1 MRLHELAA
9 RCQISSVHV
18 FLTCSLTCSGWMG
31 GHSDLDLGNLGAGG
45 KRGVSPLGFLHD
57 SVSVLFPQFRGVTRW
72 RKRMYGDTSELTVA
86 TMVTVVTGWLVQ
98 PYGYRGCTYTLV

>member
-1 MRLHELAA
+1 MNWQRAAKFHQFMSFSLVPGGWEDTLTWTLA
-9 RCQISSVHV
+9 
-18 FLTCSLTCSGWMG
+18 TWGP
-31 GHSDLDLGNLGAGG
+31 GG

-72 RKRMYGDTSELTVA
+72 RKRMYGDTSELTIA